1 MADPTKPTPQS
12 QSKDAAAPALS
23 AEPDHAK
30 PGWPCRIVG
39 TQLTDDFYA
48 QFPKRYRPRFDAA
61 QPFEVSSTEQV
72 KKREFYEKLETTL
85 VLVVNM
91 CSATRTVRV
100 PRHDG
105 VSVATVA
112 PLGGVIA
119 LPEEE
124 AKKHL
129 AIRQNMSGYAIF
141 RMLEPKGNCGGK
153 GKLKIP
159 AVNDLGNVI
168 DTHGEEV
175 SKSHREPAAGTEF
188 STCRHLACAH
198 GDHFHPEAPP
208 LSIAQAQSIIQ
219 RMVEVP
225 IREDQGKLSRVS
237 YDLRTPEDIINMI
250 GAFTESMPHEAV
262 NRFAMWMTR
271 FVQRRAAHIKALGRP
286 VRWEVA
292 PAS

>member
-1 MADPTKPTPQS
+1 MADPKAPAQS
-12 QSKDAAAPALS
+12 QSKDAAPALG
-23 AEPDHAK
+23 AEPDYTR

-39 TQLTDDFYA
+39 TQLPDEFYA
-48 QFPKRYRPRFDAA
+48 QFPKRYRPKFDTS
-61 QPFEVSSTEQV
+61 QPFEVSSTDQV

-105 VSVATVA
+105 VAVATLA

-119 LPEEE
+119 MPEHE

-141 RMLEPKGNCGGK
+141 RMLEARGNCGGRD
-153 GKLKIP
+153 KLKIP

-168 DTHGEEV
+168 DSHGEEV
-175 SKSHREPAAGTEF
+175 SKSHREPASGNEF
-188 STCRHLACAH
+188 STCRFLTCSHA
-198 GDHFHPEAPP
+198 DHFHPEAPP
-208 LSIAQAQSIIQ
+208 LSVAQAQSIVQ

-237 YDLRTPEDIINMI
+237 YDMRTPEELVNMI
-250 GAFTESMPHEAV
+250 GAFTEKMPHEAV